1 MLARLRA
8 ADQDFNKQTIAKEN
22 IIALN
27 EQRIKEF
34 LGAFPDEFINLS
46 GTEQR
51 VSAQIYR
58 LLAKGEPVPVAQLA
72 STLDLPLS
80 TVEEVVS
87 QWAGFYYDDD
97 KAIIGYW
104 GLSLLPEMPH
114 SFEVDGQTLYTW
126 CAWDAL
132 FIPQIIG
139 KTARVESTDPVTG
152 EKIRITVSPEG
163 IESVEPGTAVTS
175 FMMPDTDEVRADVIK
190 SFCHYLHFFSSE
202 ATAREWIGS
211 SEKSADL
218 IILSIEEGFKIGADK
233 NDLQYKGDLLLDSSA
248 AV

>member
-1 MLARLRA
+1 MA
-8 ADQDFNKQTIAKEN
+8 I
-22 IIALN
+22 N

-34 LGAFPDEFINLS
+34 LGAFPDEFIHLND
-46 GTEQR
+46 TEQR
-51 VSAQIYR
+51 ISAQIYR
-58 LLAKGEPVPVAQLA
+58 LLAKGEPVPVAQIA

-80 TVEEVVS
+80 KVEEVVS
-87 QWAGFYYDDD
+87 QWSGFYFNDD
-97 KAIIGYW
+97 KAIVGYW
-104 GLSLLPEMPH
+104 GLSLGKTPH
-114 SFEVDGQTLYTW
+114 RFEVDGNTLYTW

-139 KTARVESTDPVTG
+139 KTARVESTDAMTK
-152 EKIRITVSPEG
+152 EKIHITVSPDG

-175 FMMPDTDEVRADVIK
+175 LMMPNTDEIRSDVIK

-211 SEKSADL
+211 NDKSDDL

-233 NDLQYKGDLLLDSSA
+233 NDLQYKDDLLLEPSG

>member
-1 MLARLRA
+1 MAI
-8 ADQDFNKQTIAKEN
+8 D
-22 IIALN
+22 
-27 EQRIKEF
+27 EQRIRDF
-34 LGAFPDEFINLS
+34 LGAFPHEFIHLS
-46 GTEQR
+46 ETEQR

-72 STLDLPLS
+72 ATLDLPLS
-80 TVEEVVS
+80 QVEEVVG
-87 QWAGFYYDDD
+87 QWPALFYNDD

-104 GLSLLPEMPH
+104 GLGLTQMDH
-114 SFEVDGQTLYTW
+114 RFEVDGNTLYTW

-139 KTARVESTDPVTG
+139 KTAHVESTDHVTK
-152 EKIRITVSPEG
+152 EKVFITVSPGG
-163 IESVEPGTAVTS
+163 IEDVSPAGAVTS
-175 FMMPDTDEVRADVIK
+175 FMMPNTDEIRSDVIK

-211 SEKSADL
+211 NEKSDDL
-218 IILSIEEGFKIGADK
+218 VILSIDEGYKIGVEK
-233 NDLQYKGDLLLDSSA
+233 NGLQYKGDLLFDSSA